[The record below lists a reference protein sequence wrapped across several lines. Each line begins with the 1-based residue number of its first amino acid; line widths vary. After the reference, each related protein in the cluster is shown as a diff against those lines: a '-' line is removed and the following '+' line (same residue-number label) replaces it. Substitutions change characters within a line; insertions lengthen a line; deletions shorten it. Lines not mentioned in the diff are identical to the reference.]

1 MSSFN
6 REPLIS
12 IIVPNYNH
20 GLYLT
25 DRIQSVLN
33 QKYSN
38 YELILLDDC
47 STDNSCEIIEGYR
60 DNIKVSAIV
69 INKINSGNT
78 FSQWQLGLSH
88 CKGEYVWIAESDD
101 LSETTFLSK
110 AVLALSSHSEKDAV
124 VFDSI
129 IIDEKGEVKY
139 RFSELKSKDLPRR
152 AIRSQL
158 SEQETHAAEMFFR
171 NRVPNASAVLIR
183 KEKLSQLISYT
194 DGYKL
199 CGDWNIW
206 LKLILEER
214 LLFVNEAL
222 NLYRQHPNTA
232 RNKKAHLF
240 VREHL
245 QVINSNKANFSK
257 FNLIQNELTYYICHK
272 MVNELKSH
280 SLKEKFSLLKELNKM
295 NPAANWIFTKSLL
308 HARIK
313 RK

>member
-12 IIVPNYNH
+12 VIVPNYNH

-33 QKYSN
+33 QEYSN
-38 YELILLDDC
+38 FELILLDDC
-47 STDNSCEIIEGYR
+47 STDNSLELIEGYR
-60 DNIKVSAIV
+60 YNLKVSAIV

-78 FSQWQLGLSH
+78 FSQWKVGLNH

-110 AVLALSSHSEKDAV
+110 AVIALSSHSEKDGV

-129 IIDEKGEVKY
+129 IIDENKEVKY
-139 RFSELKSKDLPRR
+139 RFSELKSKGLPCNE
-152 AIRSQL
+152 IRSNL
-158 SEQETHAAEMFFR
+158 SEKEIFQAEMFFR
-171 NRVPNASAVLIR
+171 NRVPNTSAILIK
-183 KEKLSQLISYT
+183 KEKLLQVISYT

-199 CGDWNIW
+199 CGDWNLW
-206 LKLILEER
+206 LKLILKDR
-214 LLFVNEAL
+214 LLFMNEAL
-222 NLYRQHPNTA
+222 NLYRQHPKTA
-232 RNKKAHLF
+232 RHLKAHLF
-240 VREHL
+240 VREQL

-257 FNLIQNELTYYICHK
+257 FNLIRTELTYYICHK
-272 MVNELKSH
+272 MLLELKNH
-280 SLKEKFSLLKELNKM
+280 SLKEILSLLKELKKV
-295 NPAANWIFTKSLL
+295 NPSVYWIFTKSIL
-308 HARIK
+308 HARIN